1 MNLFKVTYL
10 YNWHKW
16 DLNTDYSFHA
26 SCSVTILFM
35 VKNLFSLLYSRQTS
49 ILSAATV
56 IMATMMLSKILGL
69 VRDRLLAHVFLPE
82 KIDIFWAAF
91 RLPDLIF
98 QIIILGALSIAFIP
112 VFTEHLENKGKE
124 DAFEM
129 ARAVLN
135 VFLGIFIFITILIY
149 IFAQPII
156 GSFVAPG
163 FTQDKQLQVV
173 ELTRIILFGQVILVL
188 GSFFIGISQSF
199 QRFIIP
205 SLSPVF
211 YNLGIILG
219 IVFLSKYFG
228 IMGAGYGVVIGA
240 FLHAAIQ
247 FPLVWSMGFRFKF
260 PPKFFNLGVK
270 EIMQL
275 MSVRTIG
282 LAAEQINE
290 TVGVNLASWISG
302 GVTYLTYA
310 QHLQVVP
317 IGLFGATLAQAALP
331 VLSSERARGKI
342 EEFKITILTTLH
354 QILFL
359 TLPATAILIVIR
371 IPVVRLIF
379 GAAQFNWEATVL
391 TGATLAFLSV
401 GLAAQA
407 VSLLLVRG
415 FYALKD
421 TKTPV
426 TVSIVV
432 VILNIILS
440 VYFISV
446 LKLGVWSIG
455 LAGSVAA
462 IFSAALL
469 FWTLHFKVGKFN
481 IDMVAVPLLKMIMAT
496 IIMGVC
502 LYIPIKL
509 LDQVIFDTTR
519 TVNLLALTGLSSVFA
534 LTIYVMLVRF
544 LKVRELETYVELLK
558 RIGRFQ
564 SKLKSKEILPESV

>member
-1 MNLFKVTYL
+1 
-10 YNWHKW
+10 
-16 DLNTDYSFHA
+16 
-26 SCSVTILFM
+26 
-35 VKNLFSLLYSRQTS
+35 
-49 ILSAATV
+49 
-56 IMATMMLSKILGL
+56 MATLMLSKVLGL
-69 VRDRLLAHVFLPE
+69 VRDRLLAHVFSPD

-98 QIIILGALSIAFIP
+98 QIIILGALSVAFIP
-112 VFTEHLENKGKE
+112 VFTEHLENKGKD

-135 VFLGIFIFITILIY
+135 VFLGIFIFMTLIIY

-156 GSFVAPG
+156 ANFVAPG
-163 FTQDKQLQVV
+163 FALDKQLQVV

-219 IVFLSKYFG
+219 IAFLSKYFG
-228 IMGAGYGVVIGA
+228 IMGAGYGVIIGA

-247 FPLVWSMGFRFKF
+247 LPLIWSMGFRFKF
-260 PPKFFNLGVK
+260 PLKFFNLGVK
-270 EIMQL
+270 EITKL

-302 GVTYLTYA
+302 GITYLTYA

-342 EEFKITILTTLH
+342 EEFKVTILTTLH

-359 TLPATAILIVIR
+359 TLPASAILIVIR
-371 IPVVRLIF
+371 IPVVRLVF
-379 GAAQFNWEATVL
+379 GASQFNWEATVL

-401 GLAAQA
+401 GLAAQSI
-407 VSLLLVRG
+407 SLLLVRG

-426 TVSIVV
+426 IVSIAV

-455 LAGSVAA
+455 LAGSIAA
-462 IFSAALL
+462 ILSAVLL
-469 FWTLHFKVGKFN
+469 FWTLHFKVGKFDIN
-481 IDMVAVPLLKMIMAT
+481 MVLAPLIKMIMAT
-496 IIMGVC
+496 IIMGAA

-509 LDQVIFDTTR
+509 LDAVIFDTTK
-519 TVNLLALTGLSSVFA
+519 TINLLVLTGLSSIFA
-534 LTIYVMLVRF
+534 LSVYVIVVRF
-544 LKVRELETYVELLK
+544 LKVRELDTYVELIK
-558 RIGRFQ
+558 RLGKFQ
-564 SKLKSKEILPESV
+564 IKLKSKEILPDSV

>member
-1 MNLFKVTYL
+1 
-10 YNWHKW
+10 
-16 DLNTDYSFHA
+16 
-26 SCSVTILFM
+26 M

-49 ILSAATV
+49 ILSAASI

-69 VRDRLLAHVFLPE
+69 VRDRLLAHAFTPD

-98 QIIILGALSIAFIP
+98 QIVILGALSVAFIP
-112 VFTEHLENKGKE
+112 VFTEHLEDKGKD
-124 DAFEM
+124 DAFAM

-135 VFLGIFIFITILIY
+135 ASLLIFILITILIY
-149 IFAQPII
+149 IFAHPII
-156 GSFVAPG
+156 ANFIAPG
-163 FTQDKQLQVV
+163 FTAEKLAQVV
-173 ELTRIILFGQVILVL
+173 TLTRVILFGQVVLVI
-188 GSFFIGISQSF
+188 GSFFIGVSQSF

-211 YNLGIILG
+211 YNIGIILG
-219 IVFLSKYFG
+219 IVFLGKYFG
-228 IMGAGYGVVIGA
+228 IMGAAYGVVIGA
-240 FLHAAIQ
+240 VLHAGIQ
-247 FPLVWSMGFRFKF
+247 LPMVWSMGFRFKF
-260 PPKFFNLGVK
+260 PLKFFHPGVK

-290 TVGVNLASWISG
+290 TVGLALASLASIGS
-302 GVTYLTYA
+302 VTYLTFA

-331 VLSSERARGKI
+331 VLSSERAHGKI
-342 EEFKITILTTLH
+342 EEFKITMLTTLH

-379 GAAQFNWEATVL
+379 GASRFDWEATVL
-391 TGATLAFLSV
+391 TGATLAFLSI

-407 VSLLLVRG
+407 ISLLLVRG

-426 TVSIVV
+426 IVSLVV
-432 VILNIILS
+432 VVLNIILS
-440 VYFISV
+440 LYGIVV
-446 LKLGVWSIG
+446 LKLDVWSIG
-455 LAGSVAA
+455 FANSIAA
-462 IFSAALL
+462 VVSAVLL
-469 FWTLHFKVGKFN
+469 FWTLHFKVGKF
-481 IDMVAVPLLKMIMAT
+481 DLRAVLAPFFKMLLAT
-496 IIMGVC
+496 AIMGFA

-509 LDQVIFDTTR
+509 LDAVIFDTTK
-519 TVNLLALTGLSSVFA
+519 TVNLLALTGISSIFA
-534 LTIYVMLVRF
+534 LSVYLLLVWF
-544 LKVRELETYVELLK
+544 LKVRELGTYVELIK
-558 RIGRFQ
+558 RLGKFQ
-564 SKLKSKEILPESV
+564 SKLKSKEMLQETV

>member
-1 MNLFKVTYL
+1 
-10 YNWHKW
+10 
-16 DLNTDYSFHA
+16 
-26 SCSVTILFM
+26 M
-35 VKNLFSLLYSRQTS
+35 VKNLFTLLYSRQTS
-49 ILSAATV
+49 ILSAASV

-69 VRDRLLAHVFLPE
+69 IRDRLLAQVFLPD

-98 QIIILGALSIAFIP
+98 QIIILGALSVAFIP
-112 VFTEHLENKGKE
+112 VFTEHLESKGKE

-129 ARAVLN
+129 AGAVLN
-135 VFLGIFIFITILIY
+135 VCLAVFIFTTVLIY
-149 IFAQPII
+149 FLAQPII
-156 GSFVAPG
+156 ANFIAPG
-163 FTQDKQLQVV
+163 FTFERQLQVV
-173 ELTRIILFGQVILVL
+173 ELTRVILLGQIILVV

-205 SLSPVF
+205 SLAPVF

-219 IVFLSKYFG
+219 IVFLSKSYG
-228 IMGAGYGVVIGA
+228 IMGAAYGVVIGA
-240 FLHAAIQ
+240 FLHTAVQLPMIWN
-247 FPLVWSMGFRFKF
+247 LGFRLRF
-260 PPKFFNLGVK
+260 PPRFFNQGVK
-270 EIMQL
+270 EIMRL

-290 TVGVNLASWISG
+290 TVGLALATLASVGS
-302 GVTYLTYA
+302 VTYLTFA

-331 VLSSERARGKI
+331 VLSSEKARCRI

-371 IPVVRLIF
+371 IPVVRLVF
-379 GAAQFNWEATVL
+379 GASQFNWQATVL

-407 VSLLLVRG
+407 ISLLLVRG

-426 TVSIVV
+426 IVSLIVV
-432 VILNIILS
+432 ALNIALSVCGIVIL
-440 VYFISV
+440 
-446 LKLGVWSIG
+446 KLDVWSIG
-455 LAGSVAA
+455 LANSVSA
-462 IFSAALL
+462 IFSAVLL

-481 IDMVAVPLLKMIMAT
+481 LKLVLTPFLKMLAAT
-496 IIMGVC
+496 VIMGVS
-502 LYIPIKL
+502 LYVPIKL
-509 LDQVIFDTTR
+509 LDAVIFDTTR
-519 TVNLLALTGLSSVFA
+519 TVNLLALTGISAVFA
-534 LTIYVMLVRF
+534 LSIYVAVVWF
-544 LKVRELETYVELLK
+544 LKVRELDTYVELFK
-558 RIGRFQ
+558 RFGKFQ
-564 SKLKSKEILPESV
+564 SKLKSKEILPHEYT